1 VARITIED
9 CLKRV
14 KNRFLL
20 VNMAV
25 KRVRQIREGS
35 EYLVSSPKNEDIV
48 VSLREIAAGKITIRE
63 GKEEEIKGEIEKVK
77 EKEEDTGIVTTE
89 DETEGY
95 NIVKAIVR
103 EVVDVKRVYM
113 RDTKSYCGILFD
125 DNNRKPICR
134 LHFNTPQ
141 KSISLFTQK
150 EEERVSI
157 DSVDDIFKYSER
169 LKEKVKEYL

>member
-20 VNMAV
+20 VNMAA

-63 GKEEEIKGEIEKVK
+63 DKEEEIKEEIVEIE
-77 EKEEDTGIVTTE
+77 EIEE
-89 DETEGY
+89 
-95 NIVKAIVR
+95 NI
-103 EVVDVKRVYM
+103 
-113 RDTKSYCGILFD
+113 
-125 DNNRKPICR
+125 
-134 LHFNTPQ
+134 
-141 KSISLFTQK
+141 
-150 EEERVSI
+150 
-157 DSVDDIFKYSER
+157 
-169 LKEKVKEYL
+169 